1 MSLELDWLER
11 EERYRRRV
19 NRLMTVFVILVAVV
33 LGTGAYLRSKH
44 SKESRE
50 AAARAA
56 EQQRLAEARRQR
68 EQFSA
73 DSTAAAER
81 YASFK
86 EAQRATPL
94 DDLPFL
100 QIPLPSGQPVRP
112 FVERLWTEYVR
123 VVDPQATSEQEITWG
138 RQNFI
143 ELMNDGPL
151 RGRAVLLPILEQSGT
166 RLEIRSTSFSQI
178 TKAQV
183 AVGMREA
190 PEEEAPVDSLGIGLV
205 PVAMPAEGESPP
217 AVEPGS
223 TAETGET
230 ATGAAS
236 GASSAEPADA
246 EPSATTPPTPVP
258 PETVPAETAPAEA
271 PAPSS
276 APADTV
282 PRP

>member
-19 NRLMTVFVILVAVV
+19 NRLMTVFVILVAVLV
-33 LGTGAYLRSKH
+33 GTGAYLRSKH

-68 EQFSA
+68 EQFTA
-73 DSTAAAER
+73 VSTAAAER

-86 EAQRATPL
+86 EAQQATPL
-94 DDLPFL
+94 EELPFL
-100 QIPLPSGQPVRP
+100 QIPLPPGQPVRP

-143 ELMNDGPL
+143 ELLNDGPL

-166 RLEIRSTSFSQI
+166 KLEIHSTSFSLI

-183 AVGMREA
+183 AVGMRE
-190 PEEEAPVDSLGIGLV
+190 PPEEAPVDSLGIGLA

-223 TAETGET
+223 TGET
-230 ATGAAS
+230 EAGAAGGDTS
-236 GASSAEPADA
+236 GEAADA
-246 EPSATTPPTPVP
+246 APTATTPPTPVP
-258 PETVPAETAPAEA
+258 PETAPTEPPPAEA
-271 PAPSS
+271 PAPSP
-276 APADTV
+276 APAATV